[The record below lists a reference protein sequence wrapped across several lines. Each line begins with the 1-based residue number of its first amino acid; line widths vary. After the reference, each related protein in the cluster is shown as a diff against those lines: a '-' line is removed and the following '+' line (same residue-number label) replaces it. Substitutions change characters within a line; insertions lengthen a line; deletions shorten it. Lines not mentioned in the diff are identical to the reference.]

1 MGLAKWFLLLIRN
14 EFTCA
19 ASFCTA
25 AEEESCTNFH
35 TNPGTG
41 NCESILN
48 GGQGLVKTSSLN
60 PKAIKIWTNEN
71 EQFQTG

>member
-25 AEEESCTNFH
+25 EEESCTNFY

-41 NCESILN
+41 NCASVLD
-48 GGQGLVKTSSLN
+48 GGQGLVKTSSSN

-71 EQFQTG
+71 EQLQTG

>member
-1 MGLAKWFLLLIRN
+1 MGLAKWFLLLLRN

-19 ASFCTA
+19 SFCTA
-25 AEEESCTNFH
+25 AKEESCTNFH

-41 NCESILN
+41 NCESISN
-48 GGQGLVKTSSLN
+48 GGQGLVKTSSSN

-71 EQFQTG
+71 EQLQTG

>member
-14 EFTCA
+14 EEFTC
-19 ASFCTA
+19 ASFCT

-35 TNPGTG
+35 TGTG
-41 NCESILN
+41 NCASVLD
-48 GGQGLVKTSSLN
+48 GGQGLVKTSSSN

-71 EQFQTG
+71 EQLQTG